1 MDTVITIDGPSGG
14 GKSTVSRML
23 AAELNYT
30 YLDTG
35 AMYRAVGLH
44 AQKEK
49 VDLADDEQVAAM
61 LAELDL
67 HLEPGDGDTRV
78 LLAGDDVSD
87 AIRTAEMG
95 MVASAVS
102 ALPLVR
108 GKLTELQQ
116 QIGAKGRVVAEG
128 RDMGTVVF
136 PEARYKFFLD
146 ASPEERARRR
156 VEQLHEKGEQAD
168 YQDILAQIVKRD
180 HDDSTRAL
188 APLKPASDAVQI
200 DSSKMTAQEVLN
212 FILDQ
217 LAKK

>member
-23 AAELNYT
+23 AARLNYT

-35 AMYRAVGLH
+35 AMYRAVGLQ
-44 AQKEK
+44 AQKQE
-49 VDLADDEQVAAM
+49 VDLADDEEVAAM

-95 MVASAVS
+95 MVASAIS

-116 QIGAKGRVVAEG
+116 QIGDKGRVVAEG

-156 VEQLHEKGEQAD
+156 VEQLHEKGEEAV
-168 YQDILAQIVKRD
+168 YEDILAQIIKRD

-188 APLKPASDAVQI
+188 APLKAAPDAVQI
-200 DSSKMTAQEVLN
+200 DSSKMNAQEVLN